1 MSYSPGSKV
10 VIGNETIIDLTSDTV
25 EASKMLSGITAHD
38 KTGAPVQGSIASKAA
53 ATYNT
58 KASNQ
63 TIAAGQYLSGKQTI
77 RGVTTAN
84 IDAENIKDGVVVKV
98 GDSAS
103 AGRIKNVTGTFTDA
117 STVSNGQTA
126 AGAGQIRE
134 GYSAWVDG
142 AEVQGNIQS
151 LAGQTITP
159 TRNQQTIQTS
169 GKYLTGD
176 IVIGG
181 IPDTY
186 YTAEEALEML
196 FPVGSIY
203 MSTSSTAPSFGGT
216 WQEIRITETWAQV
229 EADTQG
235 YEAGAGTG
243 TVHYWRRTA

>member
-25 EASKMLSGITAHD
+25 EAGKMLSGITAHD
-38 KTGAPVQGSIASKAA
+38 KSGAAIQGSIGSKAA

-77 RGVTTAN
+77 RGVTTEN
-84 IDAENIKDGVVVKV
+84 IDAANIKDGVVVKV

-103 AGRIKNVTGTFTDA
+103 AGRIKSVTGSFTDA
-117 STVSNGQTA
+117 ATVSEGQTA
-126 AGAGQIRE
+126 ADAAKIRQ

-142 AEVQGNIQS
+142 AEVQGTIQN

-186 YTAEEALEML
+186 YTKEEALELL

-203 MSTSSTAPSFGGT
+203 MSTSATAPTFGGT
-216 WQEIRITETWAQV
+216 WQEIRITDTWAQV
-229 EADTQG
+229 EANTQS
-235 YEAGAGTG
+235 YEAGTGTG

>member
-38 KTGAPVQGSIASKAA
+38 KTGAPVQG
-53 ATYNT
+53 
-58 KASNQ
+58 
-63 TIAAGQYLSGKQTI
+63 
-77 RGVTTAN
+77 
-84 IDAENIKDGVVVKV
+84 
-98 GDSAS
+98 
-103 AGRIKNVTGTFTDA
+103 
-117 STVSNGQTA
+117 
-126 AGAGQIRE
+126 
-134 GYSAWVDG
+134 
-142 AEVQGNIQS
+142 NIQN

-186 YTAEEALEML
+186 YTKEEALELL

-203 MSTSSTAPSFGGT
+203 MSTSATAPTFGGT
-216 WQEIRITETWAQV
+216 WQEIRITDTWAQV
-229 EADTQG
+229 EANTQS

>member
-38 KTGAPVQGSIASKAA
+38 KTGAP
-53 ATYNT
+53 
-58 KASNQ
+58 
-63 TIAAGQYLSGKQTI
+63 
-77 RGVTTAN
+77 
-84 IDAENIKDGVVVKV
+84 
-98 GDSAS
+98 
-103 AGRIKNVTGTFTDA
+103 
-117 STVSNGQTA
+117 
-126 AGAGQIRE
+126 
-134 GYSAWVDG
+134 
-142 AEVQGNIQS
+142 VQGNIQS

-243 TVHYWRRTA
+243 SVHYWRRTA